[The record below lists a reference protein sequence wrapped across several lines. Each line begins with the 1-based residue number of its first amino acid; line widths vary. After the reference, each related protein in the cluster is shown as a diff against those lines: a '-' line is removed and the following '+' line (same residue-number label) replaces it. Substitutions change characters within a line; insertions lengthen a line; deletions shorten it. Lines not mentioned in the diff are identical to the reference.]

1 MSLVAKVAV
10 VTGGAR
16 GIGAATAIALA
27 DAGARVVIGD
37 LEAEAGRATADAV
50 GGEFVLADISRAADA
65 EALMNAA
72 ADRFGGLDV
81 LVNNAGVVLAKS
93 ALETSEE
100 EWDRVLAINL
110 KGAWLCARAAVPHMI
125 RRGGGAIVNVA
136 SNAGLVGFPNAAAY
150 CASKGGLAHLTKAM
164 ALDFAPFKV
173 RVNAVCPGHTRT
185 PMADSFVASQADP
198 EAFLDDFVR
207 LQHPLGRM
215 AEPEEIAHC
224 IRFLAG
230 DDASFVT
237 GAVLPADGGFTAR

>member
-27 DAGARVVIGD
+27 DAGARIVIGD

-50 GGEFVLADISRAADA
+50 GGEFVRADISRAADA

-72 ADRFGGLDV
+72 VDRFGGLDV

-215 AEPEEIAHC
+215 AEPEEIAYC

>member
-27 DAGARVVIGD
+27 EAGARVIIGD

-65 EALMNAA
+65 EALMSAA

-81 LVNNAGVVLAKS
+81 LVNNAGVVVAKS
-93 ALETSEE
+93 ALDTSEE

-185 PMADSFVASQADP
+185 PMGDSFVASQADP
-198 EAFLDDFVR
+198 AAFLDDFVG

-215 AEPEEIAHC
+215 AEPEEIALC

>member
-27 DAGARVVIGD
+27 DAGARIVIGD

-50 GGEFVLADISRAADA
+50 GGEFVRADISRAADV

-72 ADRFGGLDV
+72 VDRFGGLDV
-81 LVNNAGVVLAKS
+81 LVNNAGVVLANS

-100 EWDRVLAINL
+100 EWDRILAINL

>member
-16 GIGAATAIALA
+16 GIGAATAMALA